1 MSNVL
6 FRMFAHKMHLLVQG
20 LYALHICSC
29 VVGKFDFLT
38 SAHPFRTPV
47 EIAHIYGTTY
57 FAGDGVEACLPPL
70 DRFAGT
76 FWSQCKMYDV
86 LFLHLSDDAKDDV
99 ASFFTVYRNTTEFSE
114 KPSQRSPEKFSFDHA
129 VRLAAD

>member
-38 SAHPFRTPV
+38 SAHPLRTPV
-47 EIAHIYGTTY
+47 EIAHIDRAAN
-57 FAGDGVEACLPPL
+57 FAGDGVEASLPPL
-70 DRFAGT
+70 DRLAGS
-76 FWSQCKMYDV
+76 FRSQCKMYDV
-86 LFLHLSDDAKDDV
+86 LFLHLSDDAENDV
-99 ASFFTVYRNTTEFSE
+99 ATSFPINRNPSQFSE
-114 KPSQRSPEKFSFDHA
+114 QPSQRTPEKFTFDHA
-129 VRLAAD
+129 IRFSAY

>member
-6 FRMFAHKMHLLVQG
+6 FRMFAHKMHLLVQC
-20 LYALHICSC
+20 LYALHVSSC

-38 SAHPFRTPV
+38 SAHPLRTPV
-47 EIAHIYGTTY
+47 EIAHIDRAAN
-57 FAGDGVEACLPPL
+57 FAGDGVKASLPPL
-70 DRFAGT
+70 DRLAGT

-86 LFLHLSDDAKDDV
+86 LFLHLSDDAENDV